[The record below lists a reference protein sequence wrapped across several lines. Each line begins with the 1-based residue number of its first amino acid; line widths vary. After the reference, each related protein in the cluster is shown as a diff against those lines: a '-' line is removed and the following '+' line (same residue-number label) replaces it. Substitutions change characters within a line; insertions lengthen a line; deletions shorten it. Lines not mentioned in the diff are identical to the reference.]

1 MVGRSPNQTREVGSE
16 AEAGHCPEEQG
27 PLEKGRE
34 VEGEYCWYR
43 AGDRG
48 TLECRA
54 RLLMELG
61 GWRPGVLEPQLGTS
75 VYR

>member
-1 MVGRSPNQTREVGSE
+1 MQATAQRSR
-16 AEAGHCPEEQG
+16 G
-27 PLEKGRE
+27 PLKKGRE
-34 VEGEYCWYR
+34 VRGKYCWYR

-61 GWRPGVLEPQLGTS
+61 GWSPGVSEPQLGTG
-75 VYR
+75 V

>member
-1 MVGRSPNQTREVGSE
+1 M
-16 AEAGHCPEEQG
+16 
-27 PLEKGRE
+27 
-34 VEGEYCWYR
+34 EGEYCWYR

-48 TLECRA
+48 TLECGA

-61 GWRPGVLEPQLGTS
+61 GWRLGVPEPQLGTS